1 MASVVGDFILTTR
14 HILAQGFRSLPVI
27 LGGAIAV
34 LGLTQGNFNLLF
46 FFVGLCI
53 LTPTATLIVNAIW
66 ETAFSP
72 TSVLPS
78 WLKKKIPE
86 ARWLVPAANAEQ
98 CSLVATGPMS
108 GVPMAANTV
117 PSYWLTM
124 MGFFFFY
131 LFYNAYDLYV
141 KQEVSKARPQ
151 AVQARKS
158 QAVMSM
164 IVVVGLA
171 IIFTVVRYGT
181 SCETAISI
189 PVSALLGGGLAYGWF
204 TFMRNC
210 GLGRL
215 DDLFGISNRIM
226 PQQSMEERPP
236 TVCVPSTSS

>member
-14 HILAQGFRSLPVI
+14 HILAQGFRSLPVM

-53 LTPTATLIVNAIW
+53 LTPTATLVLEAIW
-66 ETAFSP
+66 ETLFSP
-72 TSVLPS
+72 TSALPS
-78 WLKKKIPE
+78 WLKIPE
-86 ARWLVPAANAEQ
+86 ALWLVPAASAEQ
-98 CSLVATGPMS
+98 CSLVTTGAMA

-124 MGFFFFY
+124 MTFFFSY
-131 LFYNAYDLYV
+131 LFINAYNLYT
-141 KQEVSKARPQ
+141 KQEVSNASPQ

-158 QAVMSM
+158 QSIMSM
-164 IVVVGLA
+164 IVVIALA
-171 IIFTVVRYGT
+171 IVFAAIRYGT
-181 SCETAISI
+181 SCETALSFLISG
-189 PVSALLGGGLAYGWF
+189 LLGYGLAHGWF

-226 PQQSMEERPP
+226 PLQSMEERPP
-236 TVCVPSTSS
+236 TVCMPTTSS

>member
-78 WLKKKIPE
+78 WLKIPE
-86 ARWLVPAANAEQ
+86 VLWLVPAANAEQ
-98 CSLVATGPMS
+98 CALVATGAMAGIP
-108 GVPMAANTV
+108 GAANTV

-124 MGFFFFY
+124 MAFFFSY
-131 LFYNAYDLYV
+131 LIINAYDLYK
-141 KQEVSKARPQ
+141 KQEVSNAIPH
-151 AVQARKS
+151 AVQARTN
-158 QAVMSM
+158 QALMSM
-164 IVVVGLA
+164 IIVGGLA
-171 IIFTVVRYGT
+171 TTFTVIRFGT
-181 SCETAISI
+181 SCEAPLSVIISG
-189 PVSALLGGGLAYGWF
+189 LLGTGLAYGWF

-215 DDLFGISNRIM
+215 DDLFGISNRIL
-226 PQQSMEERPP
+226 PLQSMEERPP
-236 TVCVPSTSS
+236 TVCMPTSS

>member
-53 LTPTATLIVNAIW
+53 LTPTATLVLEAIW
-66 ETAFSP
+66 EMLFSS
-72 TSVLPS
+72 TSALPS
-78 WLKKKIPE
+78 WLKIPE
-86 ARWLVPAANAEQ
+86 ALWLVPAANAEQ
-98 CSLVATGPMS
+98 CSLVATGSMS

-124 MGFFFFY
+124 MAFFFSY
-131 LFYNAYDLYV
+131 LFYNAYDLYT
-141 KQEVSKARPQ
+141 KQEVSNARPQ

-158 QAVMSM
+158 QAIMSM
-164 IVVVGLA
+164 IIVVGLA
-171 IIFTVVRYGT
+171 IVFTAVRYGT

-226 PQQSMEERPP
+226 PLQSMEERPP
-236 TVCVPSTSS
+236 TVCMPTTSS